1 MKYNFLLIKIIV
13 FTFFLFNFF
22 TNIVEASNK
31 VFIVMK
37 VNNKIITNIN
47 INEEYRYLIALN
59 NDLKSLEE
67 KEIFNIAKNSFLKE
81 KVKEIELQK
90 YFKLDQSSKYIDQTL
105 KNLYESLNIKNEIE
119 FKKYLSMYNLSIE
132 DVKKKLEIEILWNE
146 LIYKKFQGQIYI
158 DEEKIKKKI
167 NKNKIQKNYLLSEIF
182 FSGENKEKIDEKYN
196 LIKKSI
202 SEIGFKN
209 TANIYSLTESAKIG
223 GSIGWIG
230 ENQLA
235 KKIVNEINK
244 LQVGEFTKPIDIPGG
259 LIILKLDEKADKKI
273 SLDFDTEFKKLM
285 LYERD
290 RQLNQFST
298 IYFNKL
304 KFNTKIEH
312 EQ

>member
-105 KNLYESLNIKNEIE
+105 KNLYKNLNIKDEIE

>member
-1 MKYNFLLIKIIV
+1 MKYNFLLIKII
-13 FTFFLFNFF
+13 FFIFFLFNIF
-22 TNIVEASNK
+22 TNIVQASNN

-37 VNNKIITNIN
+37 VNNEIITNIN

-59 NDLKSLEE
+59 TDLKSLKKE
-67 KEIFNIAKNSFLKE
+67 EIFNLAKNSFLREKIKE
-81 KVKEIELQK
+81 NELKK
-90 YFKLDQSSKYIDQTL
+90 YFKLNQSSKYIDQTI
-105 KNLYESLNIKNEIE
+105 KNLYSSLNISSEIE
-119 FKKYLSMYNLSIE
+119 FKKYLSVHNLTIE
-132 DVKKKLEIEILWNE
+132 DVKKKLEIEVLWNE
-146 LIYKKFQGQIYI
+146 LIYTKFHKQIDI

-167 NKNKIQKNYLLSEIF
+167 NENKIQKNYLLSEIF
-182 FSGENKEKIDEKYN
+182 FSGENKKKINEKYN

-235 KKIVNEINK
+235 KKVVNEINK
-244 LQVGEFTKPIDIPGG
+244 LQVGEFTKPINIPGG
-259 LIILKLDEKADKKI
+259 VIILKLDKKEDKKI
-273 SLDFDTEFKKLM
+273 SLDFDSEFKKLIE
-285 LYERD
+285 YEKN

-304 KFNTKIEH
+304 KFNTKIE
-312 EQ
+312 Q

>member
-13 FTFFLFNFF
+13 FTFFLFNIF
-22 TNIVEASNK
+22 TNIVQASNK

-37 VNNKIITNIN
+37 VNNEIITNIN

-59 NDLKSLEE
+59 NDLKSLKE

-81 KVKEIELQK
+81 KVKENELQK
-90 YFKLDQSSKYIDQTL
+90 YFKLDQSNKYIDQTL
-105 KNLYESLNIKNEIE
+105 KNLYESLNIRSEIE
-119 FKKYLSMYNLSIE
+119 FKKYLSVYNLSIE
-132 DVKKKLEIEILWNE
+132 DVKKKLEIEVLWNE
-146 LIYKKFQGQIYI
+146 LIYKKFYGQIDI

-209 TANIYSLTESAKIG
+209 TANIYSFTESAKIG

-244 LQVGEFTKPIDIPGG
+244 LQVGEFTKPINIPGG
-259 LIILKLDEKADKKI
+259 LLILKLDEKADKKI
-273 SLDFDTEFKKLM
+273 SLDFDSEFKKLIA
-285 LYERD
+285 YEKN

-304 KFNTKIEH
+304 KFNTRIE
-312 EQ
+312 Q

>member
-1 MKYNFLLIKIIV
+1 
-13 FTFFLFNFF
+13 
-22 TNIVEASNK
+22 
-31 VFIVMK
+31 
-37 VNNKIITNIN
+37 
-47 INEEYRYLIALN
+47 
-59 NDLKSLEE
+59 
-67 KEIFNIAKNSFLKE
+67 
-81 KVKEIELQK
+81 
-90 YFKLDQSSKYIDQTL
+90 
-105 KNLYESLNIKNEIE
+105 LNIRSEIE
-119 FKKYLSMYNLSIE
+119 FKKYLSVYNLSIE
-132 DVKKKLEIEILWNE
+132 DVKKKLEIEVLWNE
-146 LIYKKFQGQIYI
+146 LIYKKFYGQIDI

-209 TANIYSLTESAKIG
+209 TANIYSFTESAKIG

-244 LQVGEFTKPIDIPGG
+244 LQVGEFTKPINIPGG

-273 SLDFDTEFKKLM
+273 SLDFDSEFKKLIA
-285 LYERD
+285 YEKN

-304 KFNTKIEH
+304 KFNTRIE
-312 EQ
+312 Q

>member
-13 FTFFLFNFF
+13 FTFFLFNIF
-22 TNIVEASNK
+22 TNIVQASNK

-37 VNNKIITNIN
+37 VNNEIITNIN

-59 NDLKSLEE
+59 NDLKSLKE

-81 KVKEIELQK
+81 KVKENELQK
-90 YFKLDQSSKYIDQTL
+90 YFKLDQSSNYIDQTI
-105 KNLYESLNIKNEIE
+105 KNLYKNLNIKSEIE
-119 FKKYLSMYNLSIE
+119 FKKYLSVYNLSIE
-132 DVKKKLEIEILWNE
+132 DIKKKIEIEVLWNQ
-146 LIYKKFQGQIYI
+146 LIYEKFHGQIDI

-167 NKNKIQKNYLLSEIF
+167 NENKIQKNYLLSEIF
-182 FSGENKEKIDEKYN
+182 FSGESKKKIDKKYN

-209 TANIYSLTESAKIG
+209 TANKYSLTESAKIG

-235 KKIVNEINK
+235 KKVVNEINK

-259 LIILKLDEKADKKI
+259 MIILKLDDKKDKKI
-273 SLDFDTEFKKLM
+273 SLDFNSEFEKLIA
-285 LYERD
+285 YEKN
-290 RQLNQFST
+290 RQLNQFSA

-304 KFNTKIEH
+304 KFNTKIE
-312 EQ
+312 Q

>member
-1 MKYNFLLIKIIV
+1 MKYNFLLIKII
-13 FTFFLFNFF
+13 FFIFFLFNIF
-22 TNIVEASNK
+22 TSIVQASNN

-37 VNNKIITNIN
+37 VNNEIITNIN

-59 NDLKSLEE
+59 TDLKSLKKE
-67 KEIFNIAKNSFLKE
+67 EIFNLAKNSFLREKIKE
-81 KVKEIELQK
+81 NELKK
-90 YFKLDQSSKYIDQTL
+90 YFKLNQSSKYIDQTI
-105 KNLYESLNIKNEIE
+105 KNLYGSLNISSEIE
-119 FKKYLSMYNLSIE
+119 FKKYLSVYNLTIE
-132 DVKKKLEIEILWNE
+132 DVKKKLEIEVLWNE
-146 LIYKKFQGQIYI
+146 LIYKKFHKQIDI

-167 NKNKIQKNYLLSEIF
+167 NENKIQKNYLLSEIF
-182 FSGENKEKIDEKYN
+182 FSGENKEKINEKYN

-209 TANIYSLTESAKIG
+209 TANMYSLTASAKIG

-244 LQVGEFTKPIDIPGG
+244 LQVGEFTKPINIPGG
-259 LIILKLDEKADKKI
+259 VIILKLDEKEDKKI
-273 SLDFDTEFKKLM
+273 SLDFDSEFKKLIE
-285 LYERD
+285 YEKN

-304 KFNTKIEH
+304 KFNTKIE
-312 EQ
+312 Q